1 MTGRRVSPSNRVDQQ
16 TFIRVITAGR
26 QKQMR
31 DTHSLHRR
39 RDFRYLKSAGLALG
53 LSLCFQGYAYAAIS
67 TDGTVGPASSLA
79 GPNYAIPASL
89 GSQVGSNLFHSF
101 SVFDVN
107 TGESATF
114 SGPNNVSNIIA
125 RVTGGT
131 LSTIDGGLNSTIP
144 QANLVLI
151 NPSGI
156 VFGPNA
162 SLNVGGAFYAT
173 TANYVRLADGG
184 VFDATTPANS
194 LLTTAPLAAFGFLGP
209 AASITVQGMAS
220 REGQELSLIGGD
232 INVTGGLTALGGA
245 VNMAS
250 VASAGE
256 VGLAP
261 GLDVSGFATLGAV
274 SIDAPID
281 VSAGVAGQGGS
292 MYILGGQITTGAA
305 ASLTAYTLDLAGGD
319 IVIRATDSLTLN
331 QSFISTDTDG
341 AGQGGSIYLNA
352 ATVVLDNAAVYAD
365 TWGAGNAGSV
375 TVDAGRLDILNG
387 SGVSSDAAMGTGN
400 GGIVSLNAATMVL
413 DNADVYADT
422 YETGNAGSVAV
433 TANQLDVLNGSWIS
447 SDALTGSTGNG
458 GNVSVYAAGNMTVAN
473 ALITTKAKGTGQGGS
488 IDLNAASM
496 VLDNASVYADTYGAG
511 NAGAVTVT
519 ANQLDVLN
527 GSWIS
532 SDALT
537 GSAGN
542 GGSVYVDVAGNMTVA
557 NGLITTK
564 AQGTGLGGNIFIT
577 AANSI
582 TLSSGAGI
590 KSDSTADGGAGF
602 VSITTS
608 ELNIDG
614 STISSTA
621 SGWGDGGYIGIDV
634 DKLNLANAGVI
645 DATTSS
651 TNPLGWGG
659 YININA
665 ATSVALS
672 GGAQIKSDTAG
683 DGHAGSISITAP
695 DLNIDGG
702 AISSIASGWG
712 GGGHIGIDVDKL
724 MLANAG
730 SIDATTSGF
739 ARGGDISINAAT
751 SVALSSGAQ
760 VKSDS
765 TSDGDAGSVSITTSQ
780 LNIDSGAAVSST
792 SSGWGDGGWI
802 DISVDKLTLA
812 NGGMVDI
819 GAFSAGNGGYISV
832 DAKQSIDVSSG
843 ATIYSDSW
851 WFGNG
856 GYISLV
862 SPVVNIDGGNIIASA
877 NDSGFGGWIRI
888 EAGKV
893 TLANAGTIDANSYAS
908 GSGGYISLV
917 ANELNV
923 DGGTIS
929 SNAHGMGDGG
939 YVEINGGKVTFSNA
953 GKIDASSSGSGLGGY
968 ISVNALSSISLSG
981 GAQIS
986 SSSTGAGNA
995 GYISIN
1001 AGNTFTS
1008 ENSSVTTEALL
1019 SDGGNISLAARDL
1032 IYLNYSD
1039 ITATVRSGVG
1049 NGGNIFVDPQFVV
1062 LNHSNITANAFGGNG
1077 GNINLVAGNFFMST
1091 DSTVSASSQLGV
1103 SGTVTLNTQLTDL
1116 SGSLANL
1123 PMVYLDATGL
1133 VRQRC
1138 AAQLDGKISTFVL
1151 AGRGGIPQEPG
1162 SLMPSASL
1170 LADASGPQPE
1180 LGLLQAGGQYASL
1193 SGPGF
1198 GCVN

>member
-1 MTGRRVSPSNRVDQQ
+1 
-16 TFIRVITAGR
+16 
-26 QKQMR
+26 
-31 DTHSLHRR
+31 
-39 RDFRYLKSAGLALG
+39 
-53 LSLCFQGYAYAAIS
+53 
-67 TDGTVGPASSLA
+67 
-79 GPNYAIPASL
+79 
-89 GSQVGSNLFHSF
+89 
-101 SVFDVN
+101 
-107 TGESATF
+107 
-114 SGPNNVSNIIA
+114 
-125 RVTGGT
+125 
-131 LSTIDGGLNSTIP
+131 
-144 QANLVLI
+144 
-151 NPSGI
+151 
-156 VFGPNA
+156 
-162 SLNVGGAFYAT
+162 
-173 TANYVRLADGG
+173 
-184 VFDATTPANS
+184 
-194 LLTTAPLAAFGFLGP
+194 
-209 AASITVQGMAS
+209 
-220 REGQELSLIGGD
+220 
-232 INVTGGLTALGGA
+232 
-245 VNMAS
+245 
-250 VASAGE
+250 
-256 VGLAP
+256 
-261 GLDVSGFATLGAV
+261 
-274 SIDAPID
+274 
-281 VSAGVAGQGGS
+281 
-292 MYILGGQITTGAA
+292 
-305 ASLTAYTLDLAGGD
+305 
-319 IVIRATDSLTLN
+319 
-331 QSFISTDTDG
+331 
-341 AGQGGSIYLNA
+341 
-352 ATVVLDNAAVYAD
+352 
-365 TWGAGNAGSV
+365 V

-634 DKLNLANAGVI
+634 DKLNLANTGVI

-651 TNPLGWGG
+651 TNPQGWGG

-683 DGHAGSISITAP
+683 DSHAGSISITTPDLNIDGGTISSTASGWGDGGYIGIDVDKLNLANAGVIDATTSSTNPLGWGGYININAVTSVALSGGAQIKSDTAGDGYAGSISITAP

-702 AISSIASGWG
+702 AISSTASGWG
-712 GGGHIGIDVDKL
+712 DGGYIGIDVDKL

-765 TSDGDAGSVSITTSQ
+765 TSDGNAGSVSITTSQ
-780 LNIDSGAAVSST
+780 LNIDSGAAVRST

-802 DISVDKLTLA
+802 DISVDRLTLA

-862 SPVVNIDGGNIIASA
+862 SPVVNIDGGNIIAST

-939 YVEINGGKVTFSNA
+939 YVEINGGKVIFSNA